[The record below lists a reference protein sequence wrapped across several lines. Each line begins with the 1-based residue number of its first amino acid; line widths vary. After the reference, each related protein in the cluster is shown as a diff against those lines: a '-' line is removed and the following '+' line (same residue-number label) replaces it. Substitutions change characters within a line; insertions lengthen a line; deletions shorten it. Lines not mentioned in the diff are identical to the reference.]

1 MSKGVAIA
9 LGMFDGVH
17 LGHQAV
23 IKSATD
29 SEFKSIAITF
39 SSLPFKTGGWLM
51 NKEQKEKEL
60 KSLGID
66 EVFFLDFCEV
76 CDMEPDEFLSYIN
89 KLYPIK
95 KLCCGFNYRFGRRA
109 KGDTAFLE
117 KYCNEKGI
125 EFSLCPMI
133 TVDDTAVSSS
143 YIRSLISNGDIK
155 KATELMTRPF
165 SFKAKV
171 SHGDQRGRT
180 IGFPTANQVYPE
192 DLVTPKFGVYKTKVL
207 IDGAE
212 YIGVT
217 NIGLRPT
224 YRNDFVSAETF
235 IKDFSDNCYG
245 KEIEIILLDF
255 IRREKKFDSIDA
267 LKAAIAK
274 DLSKIKKSCRK
285 DQCH

>member
-1 MSKGVAIA
+1 MQNGVAVA

-17 LGHQAV
+17 LGHQSV
-23 IKSATD
+23 IKNATD
-29 SEFKSIAITF
+29 SGLKSVAITF

-51 NKEQKEKEL
+51 TKEQKEEEL

-76 CDMEPDEFLSYIN
+76 CDMEPDEFLSYIT

-109 KGDTAFLE
+109 MGDTAFLE
-117 KYCNEKGI
+117 TYCSENGI
-125 EFSLCPMI
+125 EFCLSPM
-133 TVDDTAVSSS
+133 VSAFDTAISSS
-143 YIRSLISNGDIK
+143 YIRSLISNGDIA
-155 KATELMTRPF
+155 KATELLTRPF

-171 SHGDQRGRT
+171 SKGDQRGRT
-180 IGFPTANQVYPE
+180 IGFPTANQVYPD

-207 IDGAE
+207 VDGKE

-224 YRNDFVSAETF
+224 YRNDFVTAETF
-235 IKDFSDNCYG
+235 IKDYSEDCYG
-245 KEIEIILLDF
+245 KEIEIVLLDF
-255 IRREKKFDSIDA
+255 IRRERKFDSIDT

-274 DLSKIKKSCRK
+274 DLSKI
-285 DQCH
+285 

>member
-1 MSKGVAIA
+1 MSDGVAVA

-23 IKSATD
+23 IKSATE
-29 SEFKSIAITF
+29 SGLKSVAITF

-51 NKEQKEKEL
+51 TKEQKEKEL
-60 KSLGID
+60 KLLGVD

-76 CDMEPDEFLSYIN
+76 CDMEPDEFLSYIT

-117 KYCNEKGI
+117 EYCSENGI
-125 EFSLCPMI
+125 EFCVSPM
-133 TVDDTAVSSS
+133 VSVNDTAISST
-143 YIRSLISNGDIK
+143 YIRSLISNGEIV
-155 KATELMTRPF
+155 KATELLSRPF

-171 SHGDQRGRT
+171 SKGDQRGRT
-180 IGFPTANQVYPE
+180 IGFPTANQVYPD

-207 IDGAE
+207 IDGKE

-224 YRNDFVSAETF
+224 YRNDFVTAETF
-235 IKDFSDNCYG
+235 IKDYSEDCYG
-245 KEIEIILLDF
+245 KKIEIFLLDF
-255 IRREKKFDSIDA
+255 IRRERKFDSIDS

-274 DLSKIKKSCRK
+274 DLSKI
-285 DQCH
+285 